1 MTAIQFR
8 ALGFFALLC
17 LASAAGAEPPIAQG
31 ASERA
36 TPAVA
41 RVDFDRDDITAAWV
55 SGIADPRTGR
65 PLTLDDP
72 VRVASISKLVVAI
85 AVMRLEARGQI
96 DLKADVSRYLGW
108 TLRHPDH
115 PEVPITLELLLSHR
129 AGLTDAAGYV
139 ADTSSRLDAMVA
151 APGAWDP
158 EHAPGTW
165 FRYANLGFTV
175 IGSVLER
182 VTGTRFDTLMHELVL
197 APLDLDAC
205 FNWTTCDDATIARA
219 VVLRDHL
226 GNVRLDDVGGAR
238 PVCPVLAAADG
249 SCRLDAAPGDN
260 GGLFSPQGGL
270 RISVRGLARIG
281 QMLLADGKLAEE
293 RFLAPSAVAALVRP
307 RWIWNGAN
315 GAPYEGDLMPAHGA
329 LFCRY
334 GLAVQTLG
342 PPLAGC
348 GDDLFGDGR
357 ERVGHPGEAYGLV
370 SGLWLDRQRGT
381 GTAWFVVG
389 ADLSVPGVDSAF
401 YRAEEE
407 LARRMLPP

>member
-1 MTAIQFR
+1 VTAIQFR

-151 APGAWDP
+151 AP
-158 EHAPGTW
+158 T
-165 FRYANLGFTV
+165 
-175 IGSVLER
+175 
-182 VTGTRFDTLMHELVL
+182 
-197 APLDLDAC
+197 
-205 FNWTTCDDATIARA
+205 
-219 VVLRDHL
+219 
-226 GNVRLDDVGGAR
+226 
-238 PVCPVLAAADG
+238 
-249 SCRLDAAPGDN
+249 
-260 GGLFSPQGGL
+260 
-270 RISVRGLARIG
+270 
-281 QMLLADGKLAEE
+281 
-293 RFLAPSAVAALVRP
+293 
-307 RWIWNGAN
+307 
-315 GAPYEGDLMPAHGA
+315 
-329 LFCRY
+329 
-334 GLAVQTLG
+334 
-342 PPLAGC
+342 
-348 GDDLFGDGR
+348 
-357 ERVGHPGEAYGLV
+357 
-370 SGLWLDRQRGT
+370 
-381 GTAWFVVG
+381 
-389 ADLSVPGVDSAF
+389 
-401 YRAEEE
+401 
-407 LARRMLPP
+407 

>member
-1 MTAIQFR
+1 M
-8 ALGFFALLC
+8 
-17 LASAAGAEPPIAQG
+17 ASAPLFAETGSRESAET
-31 ASERA
+31 ALR
-36 TPAVA
+36 PAIA
-41 RVDFDRDDITAAWV
+41 RVDFDRKRNLATWV
-55 SGIADPRTGR
+55 TGLADPRTGR
-65 PLTLDDP
+65 SLTLDDP

-96 DLKADVSRYLGW
+96 ELEADVSRYLGW
-108 TLRHPDH
+108 TLRHPAH

-139 ADTSSRLDAMVA
+139 ADASSRLDAMVA
-151 APGAWDP
+151 APGAWDQ

-165 FRYANLGFTV
+165 FRYANLGFTI

-182 VTGTRFDTLMHELVL
+182 VTGERFDRLMQELVI
-197 APLDLDAC
+197 APLELDAC
-205 FNWTTCDDATIARA
+205 FNWATCDDATIARA
-219 VVLRDHL
+219 VVLRDHE
-226 GNVRLDDVGGAR
+226 GNVRLDDFGGVR
-238 PVCPVLAAADG
+238 PACPVLAAADG
-249 SCRLDAAPGDN
+249 SCSLDAAPGVN

-281 QMLLADGKLAEE
+281 QMLLADGEVAGKQ
-293 RFLAPSAVAALVRP
+293 FLAPSAVAALERP

-315 GAPYEGDLMPAHGA
+315 GSPGEGDSVSAQGA

-334 GLAVQTLG
+334 GLATQTLG
-342 PPLAGC
+342 PPLFQC
-348 GDDLFGDGR
+348 GDDLFGDSR
-357 ERVGHPGEAYGLV
+357 ERVGHAGEAYGLV

-381 GTAWFVVG
+381 GTAWFAVG
-389 ADLSVPGVDSAF
+389 ADLSLSGVDSAF